1 MQRYKLTGNGQSICY
16 RNVEKLDLHRDLNRD
31 LNRDLHREL
40 DRDVDSELN
49 RDLDRELDRVSVA
62 SDVKCKH
69 NESVPKVS
77 GLCRTHS
84 ERFWCY
90 LVVRLVSRQ
99 YVCGA

>member
-31 LNRDLHREL
+31 LNRELHRELDRDLNRELHREL
-40 DRDVDSELN
+40 DRDVDRELN
-49 RDLDRELDRVSVA
+49 RDLERELDRVSVA

-69 NESVPKVS
+69 NESVPKMS

-84 ERFWCY
+84 ERF
-90 LVVRLVSRQ
+90 
-99 YVCGA
+99 

>member
-1 MQRYKLTGNGQSICY
+1 VQRYKLTGNGQSICY

-31 LNRDLHREL
+31 LNRELHREL

-62 SDVKCKH
+62 SDIKCKH

-84 ERFWCY
+84 ERF
-90 LVVRLVSRQ
+90 
-99 YVCGA
+99 

>member
-31 LNRDLHREL
+31 LNRELHREL
-40 DRDVDSELN
+40 DRDLNRELYRELDRDVDRELN
-49 RDLDRELDRVSVA
+49 RDLERELDRVSVA

-69 NESVPKVS
+69 NESVPKMS

-84 ERFWCY
+84 ERF
-90 LVVRLVSRQ
+90 
-99 YVCGA
+99 

>member
-16 RNVEKLDLHRDLNRD
+16 RNVEKLDMD
-31 LNRDLHREL
+31 REL

-49 RDLDRELDRVSVA
+49 RNLDSELNRYLDRELDRVCVA
-62 SDVKCKH
+62 SDIKCKH

-84 ERFWCY
+84 ERF
-90 LVVRLVSRQ
+90 
-99 YVCGA
+99 

>member
-31 LNRDLHREL
+31 LNRELHREL

-84 ERFWCY
+84 ERF
-90 LVVRLVSRQ
+90 
-99 YVCGA
+99 

>member
-16 RNVEKLDLHRDLNRD
+16 RNVEKLDMD
-31 LNRDLHREL
+31 REL

-49 RDLDRELDRVSVA
+49 RDLDRGLDRELDRGLDRELDRGLDRELDRVSVE

-84 ERFWCY
+84 ERF
-90 LVVRLVSRQ
+90 
-99 YVCGA
+99 

>member
-16 RNVEKLDLHRDLNRD
+16 RKVEKLDLDRELNRD
-31 LNRDLHREL
+31 LDREL
-40 DRDVDSELN
+40 D

-84 ERFWCY
+84 ERF
-90 LVVRLVSRQ
+90 
-99 YVCGA
+99 

>member
-16 RNVEKLDLHRDLNRD
+16 RNVEKLDMD
-31 LNRDLHREL
+31 REL

-49 RDLDRELDRVSVA
+49 RNLDSELNSYLDRELDSVCVA
-62 SDVKCKH
+62 SDIKCKH

-84 ERFWCY
+84 ERF
-90 LVVRLVSRQ
+90 
-99 YVCGA
+99 

>member
-31 LNRDLHREL
+31 LNRELHREL

-49 RDLDRELDRVSVA
+49 RDLDRGLDRVCVE

-84 ERFWCY
+84 ERF
-90 LVVRLVSRQ
+90 
-99 YVCGA
+99 

>member
-16 RNVEKLDLHRDLNRD
+16 RNVEKLDLDRDLNRE
-31 LNRDLHREL
+31 LHREL
-40 DRDVDSELN
+40 DRDVNSELN

-69 NESVPKVS
+69 NESVPKMS

-84 ERFWCY
+84 ERF
-90 LVVRLVSRQ
+90 
-99 YVCGA
+99 

>member
-16 RNVEKLDLHRDLNRD
+16 RNVEKLDLHRDLNRE
-31 LNRDLHREL
+31 LHREL

-49 RDLDRELDRVSVA
+49 RDLDRELDRVSVE

-69 NESVPKVS
+69 NESVPKMS

-84 ERFWCY
+84 ERF
-90 LVVRLVSRQ
+90 
-99 YVCGA
+99 

>member
-31 LNRDLHREL
+31 LNRELHREL
-40 DRDVDSELN
+40 DRDVDRELN
-49 RDLDRELDRVSVA
+49 RDLERELDRVSVA

-69 NESVPKVS
+69 NESVPKMS

-84 ERFWCY
+84 ERF
-90 LVVRLVSRQ
+90 
-99 YVCGA
+99 

>member
-16 RNVEKLDLHRDLNRD
+16 RNVEKLDMD
-31 LNRDLHREL
+31 REL

-49 RDLDRELDRVSVA
+49 RDLDRGLDRELDRGLDRELDRVCVE

-69 NESVPKVS
+69 NESVPNVS

-84 ERFWCY
+84 ERF
-90 LVVRLVSRQ
+90 
-99 YVCGA
+99 

>member
-31 LNRDLHREL
+31 LNRELHREL

-49 RDLDRELDRVSVA
+49 IDLDRELDRVSVE

-84 ERFWCY
+84 ERF
-90 LVVRLVSRQ
+90 
-99 YVCGA
+99 

>member
-49 RDLDRELDRVSVA
+49 RDLERELDRVSVA
-62 SDVKCKH
+62 SDIKCKH

-84 ERFWCY
+84 ERF
-90 LVVRLVSRQ
+90 
-99 YVCGA
+99 

>member
-1 MQRYKLTGNGQSICY
+1 MDR
-16 RNVEKLDLHRDLNRD
+16 ELD
-31 LNRDLHREL
+31 RDLHREL

-62 SDVKCKH
+62 SDIKCKH

-84 ERFWCY
+84 ERF
-90 LVVRLVSRQ
+90 
-99 YVCGA
+99 

>member
-84 ERFWCY
+84 ERF
-90 LVVRLVSRQ
+90 
-99 YVCGA
+99 

>member
-1 MQRYKLTGNGQSICY
+1 MDR
-16 RNVEKLDLHRDLNRD
+16 ELNRD
-31 LNRDLHREL
+31 LNRELHREL

-49 RDLDRELDRVSVA
+49 RDLERELDRVSVA

-84 ERFWCY
+84 KRF
-90 LVVRLVSRQ
+90 
-99 YVCGA
+99 

>member
-49 RDLDRELDRVSVA
+49 RDLDRELDRVSVE
-62 SDVKCKH
+62 SDIKCKH

-84 ERFWCY
+84 ERF
-90 LVVRLVSRQ
+90 
-99 YVCGA
+99 

>member
-31 LNRDLHREL
+31 LNRELHREL

-69 NESVPKVS
+69 NESVPKMS

-84 ERFWCY
+84 ERF
-90 LVVRLVSRQ
+90 
-99 YVCGA
+99 

>member
-16 RNVEKLDLHRDLNRD
+16 RNVEKLDMD
-31 LNRDLHREL
+31 REL

-49 RDLDRELDRVSVA
+49 RDLDRELDRDLDKVCVA
-62 SDVKCKH
+62 SVKCKH

-84 ERFWCY
+84 ERF
-90 LVVRLVSRQ
+90 
-99 YVCGA
+99 

>member
-31 LNRDLHREL
+31 LNRELHREL

-49 RDLDRELDRVSVA
+49 RDLERELDRVSVA
-62 SDVKCKH
+62 SDIKCKH

-84 ERFWCY
+84 ERF
-90 LVVRLVSRQ
+90 
-99 YVCGA
+99 

>member
-1 MQRYKLTGNGQSICY
+1 MQRYKLTGNGQSICH

-31 LNRDLHREL
+31 LNRELHREL

-84 ERFWCY
+84 ERF
-90 LVVRLVSRQ
+90 
-99 YVCGA
+99 

>member
-16 RNVEKLDLHRDLNRD
+16 RNVEKLDLDRDLNRD
-31 LNRDLHREL
+31 LNRELHREL

-62 SDVKCKH
+62 SDIKCKH

-84 ERFWCY
+84 ERF
-90 LVVRLVSRQ
+90 
-99 YVCGA
+99 

>member
-16 RNVEKLDLHRDLNRD
+16 RNVEKLDLHR
-31 LNRDLHREL
+31 
-40 DRDVDSELN
+40 ELN
-49 RDLDRELDRVSVA
+49 RELEKDLEKDLDRYLERELDRELDRVSVA

-84 ERFWCY
+84 ERF
-90 LVVRLVSRQ
+90 
-99 YVCGA
+99 

>member
-16 RNVEKLDLHRDLNRD
+16 RNVEKLDM
-31 LNRDLHREL
+31 
-40 DRDVDSELN
+40 DSELN
-49 RDLDRELDRVSVA
+49 RDLDRGLDRELDRGLDRELDRVSVE

-84 ERFWCY
+84 ERF
-90 LVVRLVSRQ
+90 
-99 YVCGA
+99 

>member
-1 MQRYKLTGNGQSICY
+1 M
-16 RNVEKLDLHRDLNRD
+16 D
-31 LNRDLHREL
+31 REL
-40 DRDVDSELN
+40 DRDVDRGLN
-49 RDLDRELDRVSVA
+49 RDLDRGLDRELDRGLDRELDRVSVA

-84 ERFWCY
+84 ERFRYVY
-90 LVVRLVSRQ
+90 LVVWLVSRQ

>member
-16 RNVEKLDLHRDLNRD
+16 RNVEKLDMDRELD
-31 LNRDLHREL
+31 RDLHREL

-62 SDVKCKH
+62 SDIKCKH

-84 ERFWCY
+84 ERF
-90 LVVRLVSRQ
+90 
-99 YVCGA
+99 

>member
-31 LNRDLHREL
+31 LNRELHREL

-62 SDVKCKH
+62 SDIKCKH

-84 ERFWCY
+84 ERF
-90 LVVRLVSRQ
+90 
-99 YVCGA
+99 